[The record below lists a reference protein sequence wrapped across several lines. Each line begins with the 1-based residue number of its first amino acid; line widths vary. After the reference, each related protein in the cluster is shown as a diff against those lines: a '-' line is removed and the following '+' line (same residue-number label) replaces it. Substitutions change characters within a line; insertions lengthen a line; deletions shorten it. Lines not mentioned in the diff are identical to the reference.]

1 MTVRIAVDM
10 EKCQGYR
17 QCCLTVPQVF
27 RLGEGKV
34 SCTAEAEDELQASI
48 EAAAASCPTQAIS
61 VESGTL

>member
-10 EKCQGYR
+10 DMCQGYR

-34 SCTAEAEDELQASI
+34 KYTAEAEDELRVAI
-48 EAAAASCPTQAIS
+48 EAAAARCPTNAIT
-61 VESGTL
+61 VESGTF